1 MWASPSTLRA
11 SVSSSLKWGGG
22 CLVEHSTPG
31 SCWDQMRCHLFGHSA
46 QCQEHCKC
54 YLPSTH
60 LSPQGTPRNFHEAAS
75 CSQATLA
82 LLRAGSDPPALW
94 HPTLFPPQHS
104 PRWPVPL
111 GSSPSLVSFPL
122 APLPSGCLFFFFLFF
137 HPPFPPL
144 RFLGEASLSLE
155 SL

>member
-22 CLVEHSTPG
+22 LVEHSTPG

-60 LSPQGTPRNFHEAAS
+60 LSPQGTPPTFVRLHLAARQPWRFS
-75 CSQATLA
+75 GLAVARRPSGIQTCYHPSTLRGGPS
-82 LLRAGSDPPALW
+82 LL
-94 HPTLFPPQHS
+94 
-104 PRWPVPL
+104 VPL
-111 GSSPSLVSFPL
+111 LVWFPSLWRLFHPAAFFS
-122 APLPSGCLFFFFLFF
+122 FFFFFIHLFL
-137 HPPFPPL
+137 P
-144 RFLGEASLSLE
+144 
-155 SL
+155 